1 MVGVRAVLAGTVV
14 AVCLAIVAP
23 GVASASYSVPYG
35 GSALAEAIWNETWQP
50 EALAGGNNGCKPS
63 AAHPYPVV
71 LVHATLADEGSNW
84 VTLSPLLAN
93 NGYCVYG
100 FNYGATLASFELW
113 PFIGPRIDG
122 LGHIESSA
130 KELSSFVSKV
140 LSKTGA
146 TKVDLVGHSQGGMM
160 PNYYIKYLGGAA
172 KVNELIGLA
181 PSNHGTTLDG
191 LTQLVEKFPFATE
204 ITTALI
210 EFLGAPSLPEQ
221 TERSAFMTKLFGT
234 GDPVAA
240 GVRYVVIETSHDEVV
255 TPYTHAFLTGANV
268 TNITIQSQCP
278 SDPVA
283 HIGMFDDSPSLQNV
297 LNQLSASRTRRSKPV
312 ARTTGR
318 ASDAHS
324 GQVPAPRWGRDRA
337 PARSCV
343 DSPDRRR
350 RSRLTPAPRADGG
363 RSKGPVCARREGERP
378 APPRRPHRRRPVEHR
393 PDHDRQH
400 RRRDR

>member
-1 MVGVRAVLAGTVV
+1 MLGVRTALLGALVAVLVAATVP
-14 AVCLAIVAP
+14 AT
-23 GVASASYSVPYG
+23 ASASYSVPYG
-35 GSALAEAIWNETWQP
+35 NAALGEAIWNETWDP
-50 EALAGGNNGCKPS
+50 EALTGGNNGCKPS
-63 AAHPYPVV
+63 SAHPYPVV

-84 VTLSPLLAN
+84 VTLAPLLAN

-130 KELSSFVSKV
+130 KELSSFVNRV

-146 TKVDLVGHSQGGMM
+146 SKVDLVGHSQGGMM
-160 PNYYIKYLGGAA
+160 PNYYIKNLGGAA

-191 LTQLVEKFPFATE
+191 VTEFVERFPFATE

-210 EFLGAPSLPEQ
+210 EFLGAPSLTEQ
-221 TERSAFMTKLFGT
+221 TEKSSFMTRLFGS
-234 GDPVAA
+234 GDPVVS
-240 GVRYVVIETSHDEVV
+240 GVRYVVIETTHDEVV
-255 TPYTHAFLTGANV
+255 TPYTHAFLTGSGV

-297 LNQLSASRTRRSKPV
+297 LNQLSSSPNPSFQATCSKY
-312 ARTTGR
+312 
-318 ASDAHS
+318 
-324 GQVPAPRWGRDRA
+324 GQGI
-337 PARSCV
+337 
-343 DSPDRRR
+343 
-350 RSRLTPAPRADGG
+350 
-363 RSKGPVCARREGERP
+363 
-378 APPRRPHRRRPVEHR
+378 
-393 PDHDRQH
+393 
-400 RRRDR
+400 